1 MSANPPT
8 PAAARALESALA
20 EVKPTLVRVL
30 KRYRIREEDAK
41 DVLQEVYISFLRKF
55 ASIGDPAGWLIGAL
69 RRECLH
75 FRRRSVQ
82 RLYDAVDSTLLE
94 VLATPAEE
102 STTQQALLSEVLVV
116 LESIREPCRTML
128 VLRYRLGCERSEVA
142 DQLGYAS
149 LESARSAERR
159 CVALLAQKLTRAGRH
174 LVDGGPVPA
183 TQEVAHG

>member
-1 MSANPPT
+1 MTSNPPS

-30 KRYRIREEDAK
+30 RRYRIREEDAK
-41 DVLQEVYISFLRKF
+41 DVLHEVYLSFLKKF
-55 ASIGDPAGWLIGAL
+55 ATIDDPAGWLIGAL

-94 VLATPAEE
+94 ILAAPTEE
-102 STTQQALLSEVLVV
+102 STTRQALLHEVLVV
-116 LESIREPCRTML
+116 METIREPCRTIL
-128 VLRYRLGCERSEVA
+128 VLRYRLGCERGEVA
-142 DQLGYAS
+142 DQLGYSS
-149 LESARSAERR
+149 LDSARSAERR

-174 LVDGGPVPA
+174 LVDGAPLPA
-183 TQEVAHG
+183 ATEVANG